1 MIKYS
6 ALLLLLACLS
16 GCCTTSNNQEY
27 QRTGQIIE
35 RVSYAIK
42 HPNSDNALEV
52 ITQAGTDSRYYVMI
66 RGWLVQ
72 ELQGVQ
78 SQFNATKDNA
88 DKEKFQTKITFLHQ
102 AIRRIDL
109 E

>member
-1 MIKYS
+1 MIKFS
-6 ALLLLLACLS
+6 TLIFLLAILS
-16 GCCTTSNNQEY
+16 GCCHNSNNQEY
-27 QRTGQIIE
+27 QRTGLMIE
-35 RVSYAIK
+35 QVSHAVK
-42 HPNSDNALEV
+42 HPNSNNAFEI

-78 SQFNATKDNA
+78 SQFNATKDSA
-88 DKEKFQTKITFLHQ
+88 GKDKFQTEITFLQQ